1 MLDWLKTI
9 FGKDPI
15 KEFEKLSAEELRR
28 NEREI
33 DYEIEGA
40 MAESKQKEE
49 EIEKQINRGAD
60 ASEIEVDTV
69 SENCAMIE
77 EEIRAIN
84 AQIVTLRNLKY
95 AAHTMYVLK
104 KYSVGI
110 VKGVREE
117 FQKMIGAKS
126 LDELVSSLK
135 RIQTTSNIESDEIG
149 KLADDLRAQVSARA
163 APLSKTAEK
172 YKKEIMALKAVESRA
187 EREQMAKEKAK
198 EMLKT

>member
-9 FGKDPI
+9 FEKDPLR
-15 KEFEKLSAEELRR
+15 EFEKLSAEELRR
-28 NEREI
+28 KEREI

-40 MAESKQKEE
+40 MAEAKRKEE

-60 ASEIEVDTV
+60 ASEIEIDTV

-84 AQIVTLRNLKY
+84 AQVGTLRNLKY

-117 FQKMIGAKS
+117 FQKMLGAKS

-172 YKKEIMALKAVESRA
+172 YKKEIMALKAVESRT
-187 EREQMAKEKAK
+187 EREHIAKEKAK